1 MILVATT
8 TLGTACSIYSQFFT
22 SSASQ
27 VGLAIVMREIYRYIY
42 LFLFPTKLFPI
53 VSPSS
58 FKISF
63 QIPRSLARIDRH
75 FQFLSFLPPPL
86 TNDSPRLDVALTVSS
101 SHRRLT
107 RERGGGGEGKRFVR
121 SNVLFG
127 SSARCNNAER
137 KTKNSRS
144 PLHGGHLD
152 PRTRE
157 EAVIALK
164 WTWVAQGPPLSPW
177 TRNNKFSTAR
187 R

>member
-1 MILVATT
+1 MLD
-8 TLGTACSIYSQFFT
+8 
-22 SSASQ
+22 
-27 VGLAIVMREIYRYIY
+27 
-42 LFLFPTKLFPI
+42 LFPI
-53 VSPSS
+53 LYFFGLSSWPRHRHARDIYTSFSFPRNSFPSYRHPRLKFHSKFLARSLESIAISNSYPSS
-58 FKISF
+58 
-63 QIPRSLARIDRH
+63 P
-75 FQFLSFLPPPL
+75 LPWQTTL
-86 TNDSPRLDVALTVSS
+86 QLDVALTVSS

-107 RERGGGGEGKRFVR
+107 RERGGGGGEGKRFVR

>member
-27 VGLAIVMREIYRYIY
+27 VGLAIVMREIYIP
-42 LFLFPTKLFPI
+42 LSLSHETI

-107 RERGGGGEGKRFVR
+107 RERGGEKGKRFVR

>member
-8 TLGTACSIYSQFFT
+8 TLGIPARSIYSQFFT

-27 VGLAIVMREIYRYIY
+27 VGLAIVMREIYIP
-42 LFLFPTKLFPI
+42 LSLSHETI

-86 TNDSPRLDVALTVSS
+86 TNDSPTWRRAHSLVVSS
-101 SHRRLT
+101 SSH
-107 RERGGGGEGKRFVR
+107 EGAGGGGGEGKRFVR

>member
-107 RERGGGGEGKRFVR
+107 RERGGGGGKGKGSFGRTFFSVLPPDATTRKGKRR
-121 SNVLFG
+121 ILVLLFTG
-127 SSARCNNAER
+127 ATWTLER
-137 KTKNSRS
+137 
-144 PLHGGHLD
+144 G
-152 PRTRE
+152 
-157 EAVIALK
+157 
-164 WTWVAQGPPLSPW
+164 
-177 TRNNKFSTAR
+177 R
-187 R
+187 RR

>member
-8 TLGTACSIYSQFFT
+8 TLGIPARSIYSQFFT

-27 VGLAIVMREIYRYIY
+27 VGLAIVMREIYIP
-42 LFLFPTKLFPI
+42 LSLSHETI

-107 RERGGGGEGKRFVR
+107 RERGGEKGKRFVR

>member
-107 RERGGGGEGKRFVR
+107 RERGGGGKGKGSFGRTFFSVLPPDATTRKGKRR
-121 SNVLFG
+121 ILVLLFTG
-127 SSARCNNAER
+127 ATWTLER
-137 KTKNSRS
+137 
-144 PLHGGHLD
+144 G
-152 PRTRE
+152 
-157 EAVIALK
+157 
-164 WTWVAQGPPLSPW
+164 
-177 TRNNKFSTAR
+177 R
-187 R
+187 RR